1 MMDDSVECQRCHGP
15 VAHVWVD
22 KKKLSFLEKTSE
34 QIDQMVANV
43 RVMAASRPGIGAEE
57 AVKAILGTYSEKKLP
72 CVPLCAECEKDLG
85 KDWLDKN
92 TSFTLDEFACR
103 EVHVA

>member
-22 KKKLSFLEKTSE
+22 KKKLSFLEKTPE
-34 QIDQMVANV
+34 QIDQMVSKVKA
-43 RVMAASRPGIGAEE
+43 MAIGRPGEE
-57 AVKAILGTYSEKKLP
+57 AAQAILGTYSEKKLP

-85 KDWLDKN
+85 KEWLDKN
-92 TSFTLDEFACR
+92 VSFTPDEFACR